1 MKLPVPLGRKFSAIA
16 HNRLSDWIDDYT
28 DDEDE
33 DEEDEDDYP
42 YLIVDFAKGLF
53 GEDEDEDL
61 DASDAAYIWLS
72 SGKDEDYMF
81 GFSEDELEGAT

>member
-1 MKLPVPLGRKFSAIA
+1 MKLPVPLGRKLGAIA
-16 HNRLSDWIDDYT
+16 HNRLNDWI

-53 GEDEDEDL
+53 GEDGDEDL
-61 DASDAAYIWLS
+61 DVSDAAYIWLS